1 MSDAT
6 FSDNTT
12 EELCVTLVRMR
23 KKLSGIEKD
32 PGTRSTMLAA
42 TTATYVRDLEAEI
55 ARRPDLEQIQR
66 RLNTTKEGVLVEPG
80 QIWRDR
86 DKRMYGRLVKILA
99 VEHGIA
105 TVQSPSG
112 GTRTKIS
119 VARMRPISTG
129 FDLVSYGSA

>member
-1 MSDAT
+1 MSDPT
-6 FSDNTT
+6 FADNTT
-12 EELCVTLVRMR
+12 EELCTTLVRMR

-42 TTATYVRDLEAEI
+42 TTAIYVHDLEAEI
-55 ARRPDLEQIQR
+55 AHRPDLKQTQR
-66 RLNTTKEGVLVEPG
+66 RMNTTKEGVLVEPG

-112 GTRTKIS
+112 GTRTRIS
-119 VARMRPISTG
+119 VTRMRPISCG
-129 FDLVSYGSA
+129 FDLVR